1 MRSSILFLGLA
12 LLCLALPA
20 IAVFGAASA
29 TNKVYLPLVA
39 CPGCPAPTSPGDPQP
54 DPDAYEAE
62 AIRLI
67 NEIRAAVGC
76 PAAVVHPVLMQAT
89 EDWSTYMSLTS
100 EYRHAPPDFY
110 SEEPYFYN
118 QAIFVENIGSGGHP
132 ELAVQGWLLSPPH
145 RQNMEYCIKPGQEGY
160 DPNITYDIGI
170 GFAANYWTLVIGVR
184 R

>member
-1 MRSSILFLGLA
+1 MRPSILFLSLA

-20 IAVFGAASA
+20 MAVFGAASA
-29 TNKVYLPLVA
+29 TNRVYLPLIA

-62 AIRLI
+62 AIRLV

-89 EDWSTYMSLTS
+89 GDWSAYMYRTS
-100 EYRHAPPDFY
+100 DYRHSSVGFY
-110 SEEPYFYN
+110 RDAPYFY
-118 QAIFVENIGSGGHP
+118 AEPFVENISGAGLP
-132 ELAVQGWLLSPPH
+132 RFAVDSWFFSPPH